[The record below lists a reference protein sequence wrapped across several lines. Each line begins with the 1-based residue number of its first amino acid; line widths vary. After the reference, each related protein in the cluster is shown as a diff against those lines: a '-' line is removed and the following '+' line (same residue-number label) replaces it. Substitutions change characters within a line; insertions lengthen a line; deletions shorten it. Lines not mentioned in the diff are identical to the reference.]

1 MRGRERDER
10 SAGRRFCGIRKTRR
24 GLTVDQDV
32 DVLFLAGDFV
42 YHLCPNHMQRR
53 RGISANTP
61 SPPDPV
67 PRVRKLTLDPLLGR
81 SIPLNGVHA
90 PVPRLGRGRLHGL
103 LQDLGSSAGD
113 VHLGAVSSEGDGG
126 GQTESG
132 TSCEPKL
139 RESNWNVM

>member
-1 MRGRERDER
+1 MGGER
-10 SAGRRFCGIRKTRR
+10 SAGYRCCTIKRKTNAER
-24 GLTVDQDV
+24 LTVDQDV

-42 YHLCPNHMQRR
+42 YHLCPNHEQRR
-53 RGISANTP
+53 RGISARTLSTLTVN
-61 SPPDPV
+61 SQ
-67 PRVRKLTLDPLLGR
+67 RLTLDPLLGR
-81 SIPLNGVHA
+81 SISLNGVHA
-90 PVPRLGRGRLHGL
+90 PVPRLGRSRLHSL

-126 GQTESG
+126 GQAESG